1 MAIAKIARSGR
12 PTLRL
17 TYCLQICAGGRRKV
31 TYAITSQGRKHLAAW
46 LKKPP
51 EPGPRRDELILKI
64 FFGSQTDPETLIGH
78 LKRHRDQVQAMMD
91 QNRHWLVEARNATEP
106 CSPYPLLTL
115 RGGLAV
121 GEAFVKWADET
132 LAELSRMRK
141 GKSP

>member
-1 MAIAKIARSGR
+1 M
-12 PTLRL
+12 
-17 TYCLQICAGGRRKV
+17 